1 MKTKAFDVGLDEGFA
16 SFFASG
22 FDIALKISGGT
33 VLTLAVSFALT
44 EFPIFMLLPMVWL
57 FIKARTVCFR

>member
-1 MKTKAFDVGLDEGFA
+1 MKTKAFDVGLDEGLM
-16 SFFASG
+16 FASG

-44 EFPIFMLLPMVWL
+44 GFPIYMLLPMVWL
-57 FIKARTVCFR
+57 FIKARSVCFR

>member
-1 MKTKAFDVGLDEGFA
+1 MKTKAFDVGLDEGVM
-16 SFFASG
+16 FASG

-44 EFPIFMLLPMVWL
+44 GFPHFYAFANGLVIY
-57 FIKARTVCFR
+57 

>member
-1 MKTKAFDVGLDEGFA
+1 MKTKAFGVGLDEGLM
-16 SFFASG
+16 FASG

-44 EFPIFMLLPMVWL
+44 GFPHLHAFANGLV